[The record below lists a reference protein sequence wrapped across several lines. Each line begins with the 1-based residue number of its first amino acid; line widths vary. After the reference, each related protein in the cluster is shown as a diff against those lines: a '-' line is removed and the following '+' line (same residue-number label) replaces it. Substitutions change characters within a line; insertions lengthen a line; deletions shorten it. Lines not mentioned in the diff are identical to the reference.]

1 MKAQSLDIRTIQP
14 IAFPVKMDIAIKVLL
29 FVSILTFIN
38 VIAFM

>member
-1 MKAQSLDIRTIQP
+1 MKAQSLEIPTIQP
-14 IAFPVKMDIAIKVLL
+14 ITIPAKMDIAIKVLL